1 MPEGA
6 PRFEGEAQLPGRI
19 SRVVGIANGP
29 VALQLKLAGVPVEE
43 AADSQEAEAI
53 LDGLLEGKAQ
63 IVVVQEDL
71 CKGFSAWFEERL
83 ARHHSL
89 PLVVNCP
96 LFDKE
101 ESEVDDYLAA
111 VLKPAIGYEI
121 RLDS

>member
-1 MPEGA
+1 MRRGSPG
-6 PRFEGEAQLPGRI
+6 FEEEAGLSGRM

-29 VALQLKLAGVPVEE
+29 VALQLKLAGVAVEE
-43 AADSQEAEAI
+43 AADPQEAEAI

-63 IVVVQEDL
+63 IVVLQEDL
-71 CKGFSAWFEERL
+71 GKGFSAWFEDRL